1 MSSTGAAV
9 AARGISPARGLALR
23 RSMRG
28 LRGAADASRVPAA
41 IHLITPEKRLNKSL
55 QQLVRG
61 SSRLMV
67 SRANRISRAARHDSL
82 FTLSEDTP

>member
-1 MSSTGAAV
+1 MPRAGSPLRAASRCAAACAASGGAA
-9 AARGISPARGLALR
+9 G
-23 RSMRG
+23 
-28 LRGAADASRVPAA
+28 ASRVPAA

-55 QQLVRG
+55 QQPVRG
-61 SSRLMV
+61 SSRLIV